1 MRSLQKKSLVAGIA
15 AIALVA
21 LSGCEMDVKL
31 KVIDEKTIEPSVIV
45 AMSEAEKDLLS
56 SMSDGE
62 EVTCQDLAD
71 MEDEDEATVKD
82 LSTGGDMKCEII
94 LPQEQNFASSENL
107 KKDGDDLVLTLPK
120 EDIDELKSGLNDA
133 GDMSEYGM
141 DSITMNLIIQM
152 PNGIKTAT
160 VDGQPV
166 DFKGDT
172 VTLDLTDLGSEV
184 KIVSSPGI
192 PGGNAG
198 DKADS
203 EYDPDSDLTD
213 AGKSVAKG
221 IGKFLVGM
229 AIFGILII
237 AGIVILIV
245 VLVKK
250 SKAKAVPANQFGQ
263 PMNYGQP
270 GQPVQPGQP
279 QFGQP
284 MQPGQPGQ
292 PGVGQPVQPGQ
303 PQFGQPG
310 QPGQPQ
316 PYAQPGQPQPGQPG
330 QPVQSN
336 PFAQPSAGQPGQPA
350 QPATPFAQPGTP
362 AQPTQP
368 GQPQTQFGQQNQP
381 GQTQFG
387 QPQSFGPNIP
397 DQANPSPEPTDP
409 IQNPNPQN

>member
-1 MRSLQKKSLVAGIA
+1 MRSLHKKSLVAGIA

-31 KVIDEKTIEPSVIV
+31 KVIDENTIEPSVIV
-45 AMSEAEKDLLS
+45 AMTESEKDMLS

-94 LPQEQNFASSENL
+94 LPQGQNLNSSENL
-107 KKDGDDLVLTLPK
+107 KKEGDDLVLFLPK
-120 EDIDELKSGLNDA
+120 EQIYDLKSELNDA
-133 GDMSEYGM
+133 GDMSELGM

-152 PNGIKTAT
+152 PHGIKTAT

-172 VTLDLTDLGSEV
+172 VTLDMTDISNEV

-198 DKADS
+198 DEADS
-203 EYDPDSDLTD
+203 EYDPDNDLTD
-213 AGKSVAKG
+213 AGRSVAAGMGMLLLG
-221 IGKFLVGM
+221 IAFV
-229 AIFGILII
+229 GILII

-250 SKAKAVPANQFGQ
+250 SKAKAIPANQFGQ

-310 QPGQPQ
+310 QPGQTQ
-316 PYAQPGQPQPGQPG
+316 PFTQPGQPGQSG

-336 PFAQPSAGQPGQPA
+336 PFAQP
-350 QPATPFAQPGTP
+350 GTP
-362 AQPTQP
+362 NQSI
-368 GQPQTQFGQQNQP
+368 QQNQP
-381 GQTQFG
+381 DQTQFG
-387 QPQSFGPNIP
+387 QPQSFGPNTP
-397 DQANPSPEPTDP
+397 DQANPFSGQTNPTQD
-409 IQNPNPQN
+409 PNPQN

>member
-31 KVIDEKTIEPSVIV
+31 KVIDENTIEPSVIV
-45 AMSEAEKDLLS
+45 AMTEAEKDMLS

-82 LSTGGDMKCEII
+82 LSSGGDMKCEII
-94 LPQEQNFASSENL
+94 LPQEQNLNSSKNL
-107 KKDGDDLVLTLPK
+107 KKEGDDLVLFLPK
-120 EDIDELKSGLNDA
+120 EQIDDLKSELDDA
-133 GDMSEYGM
+133 GDMSDLGM

-160 VDGQPV
+160 VDGEPV

-172 VTLDLTDLGSEV
+172 VTLDMTDVGSEV

-192 PGGNAG
+192 PSGNAG
-198 DKADS
+198 DEAGS
-203 EYDPDSDLTD
+203 EQDPEYAPDVDLID
-213 AGKSVAKG
+213 AGKSVATG
-221 IGKFLVGM
+221 ITVFLV
-229 AIFGILII
+229 AIALFGILIV

-250 SKAKAVPANQFGQ
+250 GKAKTIPADQFGQ
-263 PMNYGQP
+263 PMMYGQP
-270 GQPVQPGQP
+270 GQPMQPGVGQPGQPGQPGQAGQPVQPGQTQFGGQPGQPMQPVQPGVGQP

-284 MQPGQPGQ
+284 MQP
-292 PGVGQPVQPGQ
+292 
-303 PQFGQPG
+303 
-310 QPGQPQ
+310 
-316 PYAQPGQPQPGQPG
+316 AQPGQPGQPG

-336 PFAQPSAGQPGQPA
+336 
-350 QPATPFAQPGTP
+350 TFAQPGTP
-362 AQPTQP
+362 AQPGQP
-368 GQPQTQFGQQNQP
+368 GQPQTQFDQQNQP
-381 GQTQFG
+381 GQAQFG
-387 QPQSFGPNIP
+387 QPQSFGPNIS
-397 DQANPSPEPTDP
+397 DQGNPFSAPTDST
-409 IQNPNPQN
+409 QGSNPQN

>member
-1 MRSLQKKSLVAGIA
+1 MRSLHKKSLVAGIA

-31 KVIDEKTIEPSVIV
+31 KVIDENTIEPSVIV
-45 AMSEAEKDLLS
+45 AMTESEKDMLS

-94 LPQEQNFASSENL
+94 LPQGQNLNSSENL
-107 KKDGDDLVLTLPK
+107 KKEGDDLVLFLPK
-120 EDIDELKSGLNDA
+120 EQIYDLKSELNDA
-133 GDMSEYGM
+133 GDMSELGM

-152 PNGIKTAT
+152 PHGIKTAT

-172 VTLDLTDLGSEV
+172 VTLDMTDIDNEV

-203 EYDPDSDLTD
+203 EYDPDSDLTE
-213 AGKSVAKG
+213 AGKSVAAGMGMLLLG
-221 IGKFLVGM
+221 IAFV
-229 AIFGILII
+229 GILII

-250 SKAKAVPANQFGQ
+250 SKAKAIPANQFGQ

-303 PQFGQPG
+303 PQPYAQPGQPG
-310 QPGQPQ
+310 QPGQTQ
-316 PYAQPGQPQPGQPG
+316 PFTQPGQPGQSG

-336 PFAQPSAGQPGQPA
+336 PFAQP
-350 QPATPFAQPGTP
+350 GTP
-362 AQPTQP
+362 NQSIQP
-368 GQPQTQFGQQNQP
+368 NQP
-381 GQTQFG
+381 DQTQFG
-387 QPQSFGPNIP
+387 QPQSFGPNTP
-397 DQANPSPEPTDP
+397 DQANPFSGQTNPTQD
-409 IQNPNPQN
+409 PNPQN

>member
-1 MRSLQKKSLVAGIA
+1 MRSLHKKSLVAGIA

-31 KVIDEKTIEPSVIV
+31 KVIDENTIEPSVIV
-45 AMSEAEKDLLS
+45 AMTESEKDMLS

-94 LPQEQNFASSENL
+94 LPQGQNLNSSENL
-107 KKDGDDLVLTLPK
+107 KKEGDDLVLFLPK
-120 EDIDELKSGLNDA
+120 EQIYDLKSELNDA
-133 GDMSEYGM
+133 GDMSELGM

-152 PNGIKTAT
+152 PHGIKTAT

-172 VTLDLTDLGSEV
+172 VTLDMTDISNEV

-198 DKADS
+198 DEADS
-203 EYDPDSDLTD
+203 EYDPDNDLTE
-213 AGKSVAKG
+213 AGKSVAAGMGMLLLG
-221 IGKFLVGM
+221 IAFV
-229 AIFGILII
+229 GILII

-245 VLVKK
+245 VLAKK
-250 SKAKAVPANQFGQ
+250 GKAKTIPANQFGQ
-263 PMNYGQP
+263 PMNYG
-270 GQPVQPGQP
+270 
-279 QFGQP
+279 
-284 MQPGQPGQ
+284 QPGQPGQ

-316 PYAQPGQPQPGQPG
+316 PFTQPGQPGQSG

-336 PFAQPSAGQPGQPA
+336 PFAQP
-350 QPATPFAQPGTP
+350 GTP
-362 AQPTQP
+362 NQSIQP
-368 GQPQTQFGQQNQP
+368 NQP
-381 GQTQFG
+381 DQTQFG
-387 QPQSFGPNIP
+387 QPQSFGPNTP
-397 DQANPSPEPTDP
+397 DQANPFSGQTNPTQD
-409 IQNPNPQN
+409 PNPQN

>member
-1 MRSLQKKSLVAGIA
+1 MRSLHKKSLVAGIA

-31 KVIDEKTIEPSVIV
+31 KVIDENTIEPSVIV
-45 AMSEAEKDLLS
+45 AMTESEKDMLS

-94 LPQEQNFASSENL
+94 LPQEQNLNSSENL
-107 KKDGDDLVLTLPK
+107 KKEGDDLVLFLPK
-120 EDIDELKSGLNDA
+120 EQIDDLKSELNDA
-133 GDMSEYGM
+133 GDMSELGM

-152 PNGIKTAT
+152 PHGIKTAT
-160 VDGQPV
+160 VDGKPV

-172 VTLDLTDLGSEV
+172 VTLDMTDIGSEV

-198 DKADS
+198 DEADS
-203 EYDPDSDLTD
+203 EYDPDNDLTD
-213 AGKSVAKG
+213 AGRSVAAGMGMLILG
-221 IGKFLVGM
+221 IAFV
-229 AIFGILII
+229 GILII

-245 VLVKK
+245 VLAKK
-250 SKAKAVPANQFGQ
+250 GKAKTIPANQFGQ
-263 PMNYGQP
+263 PMNYG
-270 GQPVQPGQP
+270 
-279 QFGQP
+279 
-284 MQPGQPGQ
+284 QPGQPGQ

-316 PYAQPGQPQPGQPG
+316 PFTQPGQPGQPQPGQPG
-330 QPVQSN
+330 Q
-336 PFAQPSAGQPGQPA
+336 A
-350 QPATPFAQPGTP
+350 QPANPFAQPGTP
-362 AQPTQP
+362 NQSIQPNQP
-368 GQPQTQFGQQNQP
+368 GQPGQPVQTQFGQQNQP

-387 QPQSFGPNIP
+387 QPQSFGPNTP
-397 DQANPSPEPTDP
+397 DQANPFSGQTNPTQD
-409 IQNPNPQN
+409 PNPQN

>member
-1 MRSLQKKSLVAGIA
+1 MRSLHKKSLVAGIA

-31 KVIDEKTIEPSVIV
+31 KVVDENTINPSVIV
-45 AMSEAEKDLLS
+45 AMSEAEKDMLS

-71 MEDEDEATVKD
+71 AENEGEATVKD

-94 LPQEQNFASSENL
+94 LPQEQSLNSSKNL
-107 KKDGDDLVLTLPK
+107 KKEGDDLVLTLPK
-120 EDIDELKSGLNDA
+120 EDVDKLKSELSDA

-152 PNGIKTAT
+152 PHGIKTAT

-184 KIVSSPGI
+184 KVVSSPGI
-192 PGGNAG
+192 PGGNGG

-203 EYDPDSDLTD
+203 EYDPDTDLTD
-213 AGKSVAKG
+213 AGKSVAAG
-221 IGKFLVGM
+221 ITTFLVGM

-250 SKAKAVPANQFGQ
+250 SKAKTVPANQFGQ

-270 GQPVQPGQP
+270 GQPVQPVPGQP
-279 QFGQP
+279 GQPPYGQP
-284 MQPGQPGQ
+284 MQPVPGQPVPGQPGQ
-292 PGVGQPVQPGQ
+292 PGVGQPT
-303 PQFGQPG
+303 QPG

-330 QPVQSN
+330 QAQPVN
-336 PFAQPSAGQPGQPA
+336 PFAQPDSPTQPIQPNQPGQPV
-350 QPATPFAQPGTP
+350 
-362 AQPTQP
+362 
-368 GQPQTQFGQQNQP
+368 QTQFGQQNQP
-381 GQTQFG
+381 EQTQFG

-397 DQANPSPEPTDP
+397 DQAGPSPEPTDP
-409 IQNPNPQN
+409 TPDPNPQN

>member
-21 LSGCEMDVKL
+21 LSGCEMDVKM
-31 KVIDEKTIEPSVIV
+31 KVIDENTIEPSVIV
-45 AMSEAEKDLLS
+45 AMSEAEKDMLS

-71 MEDEDEATVKD
+71 MENEGEATVKD
-82 LSTGGDMKCEII
+82 LSSGGDMKCEII
-94 LPQEQNFASSENL
+94 LPQEQNLNSSENL
-107 KKDGDDLVLTLPK
+107 KKEGDDLVLFLPK
-120 EDIDELKSGLNDA
+120 EQIDDLKSELNDA
-133 GDMSEYGM
+133 GDMSELGM

-172 VTLDLTDLGSEV
+172 VTLDMTDIGSEV

-198 DKADS
+198 DEAGS
-203 EYDPDSDLTD
+203 EQNPEYAPDVDLID
-213 AGKSVAKG
+213 AGKSVATG
-221 IGKFLVGM
+221 ITLFLV
-229 AIFGILII
+229 AIALFGILIV

-245 VLVKK
+245 VLVRK
-250 SKAKAVPANQFGQ
+250 SKAKAIPADQFGQ

-270 GQPVQPGQP
+270 GQPV
-279 QFGQP
+279 
-284 MQPGQPGQ
+284 Q

-316 PYAQPGQPQPGQPG
+316 PFTQPGQPGQPQPGQPG
-330 QPVQSN
+330 Q
-336 PFAQPSAGQPGQPA
+336 A
-350 QPATPFAQPGTP
+350 QPANPFAQPGTP
-362 AQPTQP
+362 NQSIQP
-368 GQPQTQFGQQNQP
+368 NQP
-381 GQTQFG
+381 DQTQFG
-387 QPQSFGPNIP
+387 QPQSFGSNIP
-397 DQANPSPEPTDP
+397 DQADSSPEPTDP
-409 IQNPNPQN
+409 TQDTNPQN

>member
-1 MRSLQKKSLVAGIA
+1 MRSLHKKSLVAGIA

-31 KVIDEKTIEPSVIV
+31 KVIDENTIEPSVIV
-45 AMSEAEKDLLS
+45 AMSEAEKDMLS

-94 LPQEQNFASSENL
+94 LPQGQNLNSSENL
-107 KKDGDDLVLTLPK
+107 KKEGDDLVLFLPK
-120 EDIDELKSGLNDA
+120 EQIYDLKSELDDA
-133 GDMSEYGM
+133 GDMSDLGM

-152 PNGIKTAT
+152 PNGIKSAT
-160 VDGQPV
+160 VDGEPV
-166 DFKGDT
+166 EFKGDT
-172 VTLDLTDLGSEV
+172 VTLDMTDIGSEV

-203 EYDPDSDLTD
+203 EYDPDSDLTA

-250 SKAKAVPANQFGQ
+250 SKAKAIPANQFGQ

-270 GQPVQPGQP
+270 GQPAQP
-279 QFGQP
+279 
-284 MQPGQPGQ
+284 
-292 PGVGQPVQPGQ
+292 GQPVQPGQ

-316 PYAQPGQPQPGQPG
+316 PFTQPGQPGQSG

-336 PFAQPSAGQPGQPA
+336 PFAQP
-350 QPATPFAQPGTP
+350 GTP
-362 AQPTQP
+362 NQSIQP
-368 GQPQTQFGQQNQP
+368 NQP

-387 QPQSFGPNIP
+387 QPQSFGPNTP
-397 DQANPSPEPTDP
+397 DQANPFSGQTNPTQD
-409 IQNPNPQN
+409 PNPQN

>member
-1 MRSLQKKSLVAGIA
+1 MRSLHKKSLVAGIA

-31 KVIDEKTIEPSVIV
+31 KVIDENTIEPSVIV
-45 AMSEAEKDLLS
+45 AMSEAEKDMLS

-82 LSTGGDMKCEII
+82 LSSGGDMKCEII
-94 LPQEQNFASSENL
+94 LPQEQNLNSSKSL
-107 KKDGDDLVLTLPK
+107 KKEGDDLVLFLPK
-120 EDIDELKSGLNDA
+120 EQIYDLKSELNDA
-133 GDMSEYGM
+133 GDMSDFGM

-152 PNGIKTAT
+152 PHGIKTAT

-172 VTLDLTDLGSEV
+172 VTLDMTDIDNEV

-203 EYDPDSDLTD
+203 EYDPDSDLTE
-213 AGKSVAKG
+213 AGKSVAAGMGMLLLG
-221 IGKFLVGM
+221 IAFV
-229 AIFGILII
+229 GILII

-250 SKAKAVPANQFGQ
+250 SKAKAIPANQFGQ

-303 PQFGQPG
+303 PQPYAQPGQPG
-310 QPGQPQ
+310 QPGQTQ
-316 PYAQPGQPQPGQPG
+316 PFTQPGQPGQSG

-336 PFAQPSAGQPGQPA
+336 PFAQP
-350 QPATPFAQPGTP
+350 GTP
-362 AQPTQP
+362 NQSIQP
-368 GQPQTQFGQQNQP
+368 NQP
-381 GQTQFG
+381 DQTQFG
-387 QPQSFGPNIP
+387 QPQSFGPNTP
-397 DQANPSPEPTDP
+397 DQANPFSGQTNPTQD
-409 IQNPNPQN
+409 PNPQN

>member
-31 KVIDEKTIEPSVIV
+31 KVIDENTIEPSVIV
-45 AMSEAEKDLLS
+45 AMSEAEKDMLS

-94 LPQEQNFASSENL
+94 LPQGQNLNSSENL
-107 KKDGDDLVLTLPK
+107 KKEGDDLVLFLPK
-120 EDIDELKSGLNDA
+120 EQIYDLKSELNDA
-133 GDMSEYGM
+133 GDMSELGM

-152 PNGIKTAT
+152 PHGIKTAT

-172 VTLDLTDLGSEV
+172 VTLDMTDISNEV

-198 DKADS
+198 DEADS
-203 EYDPDSDLTD
+203 EYDPDNDLTD
-213 AGKSVAKG
+213 AGRSVAAGMGMLILG
-221 IGKFLVGM
+221 IAFV
-229 AIFGILII
+229 GILII

-245 VLVKK
+245 VLAKK
-250 SKAKAVPANQFGQ
+250 SKAKAIPANQFGQ

-270 GQPVQPGQP
+270 GQPVQPGQPAQPGQP

-316 PYAQPGQPQPGQPG
+316 PFTQPGQPGQSG

-336 PFAQPSAGQPGQPA
+336 PFAQP
-350 QPATPFAQPGTP
+350 GTP
-362 AQPTQP
+362 NQSIQP
-368 GQPQTQFGQQNQP
+368 NQP

-387 QPQSFGPNIP
+387 QPQSFGPNTP
-397 DQANPSPEPTDP
+397 DQANPFSGQTNPTQD
-409 IQNPNPQN
+409 PNPQN